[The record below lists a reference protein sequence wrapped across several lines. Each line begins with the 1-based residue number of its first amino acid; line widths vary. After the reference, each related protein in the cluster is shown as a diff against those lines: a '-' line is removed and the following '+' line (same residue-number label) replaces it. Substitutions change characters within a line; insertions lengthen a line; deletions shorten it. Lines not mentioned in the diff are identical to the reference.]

1 MEFEKQLMRLITAIN
16 DEDLA
21 TTIECV
27 DTINKLEYS
36 NQVLT
41 SILRFNFNY
50 QNYTNYFTNACIDYV
65 LEHLNG
71 INMVDQITFIR
82 DKNKLSIQANP
93 KIIKNFIL
101 EQLDNKTY
109 DITDKE
115 LVQGLIELAVQLNDR
130 NETAEIFAKILEKF
144 DKDTLNG

>member
-1 MEFEKQLMRLITAIN
+1 MEFEKQMMRLITAIN
-16 DEDLA
+16 NEDLA

-27 DTINKLEYS
+27 DIINQLEYS

-41 SILRFNFNY
+41 SMLRFNFNY
-50 QNYTNYFTNACIDYV
+50 QNYTNYFTNICIDYV

-71 INMVDQITFIR
+71 INMVGQIAFIR
-82 DKNKLSIQANP
+82 DKNKLAIQANP

-101 EQLDNKTY
+101 EQLNNKTY

-115 LVQGLIELAVQLNDR
+115 LIQGLIELAVQLNDR

-144 DKDTLNG
+144 DEDTLNG